1 MARPKRMGAYNAL
14 DELLPGPSPRPRLEP
29 VPDPPRGGGGGAHR
43 SRGPNALDELLPG
56 PGGPDAGDGVDW
68 GSPRAWL
75 EPVGRQHLG
84 AWNPLDDLPS
94 RQRPG
99 GVRGTPG
106 GFPGESAARTP
117 ARTARSRLTVRLPD
131 DLIEAARDA
140 VARLAGTPEETTL
153 ATLAERSLRAELSR
167 LAAAHNHGRPFPP
180 RRRGRSR

>member
-29 VPDPPRGGGGGAHR
+29 VPDPPPRGGGGAHR

-56 PGGPDAGDGVDW
+56 PDGPDAGDGVDW

-75 EPVGRQHLG
+75 EPVGRRHLG

-94 RQRPG
+94 RQRPAA
-99 GVRGTPG
+99 RKP
-106 GFPGESAARTP
+106 ARTP
-117 ARTARSRLTVRLPD
+117 RSRLTVRLPD

-153 ATLAERSLRAELSR
+153 TALAERGLRAELGR

-180 RRRGRSR
+180 RRGRSR

>member
-29 VPDPPRGGGGGAHR
+29 VPDPPPRGGGGAHR
-43 SRGPNALDELLPG
+43 ARGPNALDELLPG
-56 PGGPDAGDGVDW
+56 PDGPDAGDGVDW

-75 EPVGRQHLG
+75 EPVGRRHLG
-84 AWNPLDDLPS
+84 AWNPLDDLPA
-94 RQRPG
+94 QRRP
-99 GVRGTPG
+99 P
-106 GFPGESAARTP
+106 ARTP
-117 ARTARSRLTVRLPD
+117 RSRLTVRLPD
-131 DLIEAARDA
+131 DLVEAARDA

-153 ATLAERSLRAELSR
+153 TALAERGLRAELSR